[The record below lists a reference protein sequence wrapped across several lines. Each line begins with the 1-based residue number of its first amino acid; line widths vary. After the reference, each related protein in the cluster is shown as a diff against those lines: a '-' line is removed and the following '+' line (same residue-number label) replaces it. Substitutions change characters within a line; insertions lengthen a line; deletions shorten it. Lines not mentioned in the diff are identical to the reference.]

1 MQDLRTSNKLRRRQQ
16 ILQAARDLITADG
29 IGALSMRALAH
40 RARVSVP
47 TVYALVGGR
56 DDVIAALL
64 AEGAH
69 RFDDGMGAVTTLGLF
84 RVTDVIE
91 LLTGIVDH
99 ERELVRGL
107 LASGILTSAG
117 SERFLLLDRV
127 RHELARAFSE
137 AVARG
142 ELAPGTDPD
151 VAATVMVRLGLGAL
165 LDWVV
170 QRGGPDDLRADLLR
184 SGSVVIAA
192 FS

>member
-1 MQDLRTSNKLRRRQQ
+1 MRRRQQ

-29 IGALSMRALAH
+29 IGALSMRTLAD
-40 RARVSVP
+40 AAQVSVP
-47 TVYALVGGR
+47 TIYALVGGR

-69 RFDDGMGAVTTLGLF
+69 RFDDGVAGLDSHGLF

-91 LLTGIVDH
+91 LLTGILDL

-107 LASGILTSAG
+107 LASGILTSTG

-127 RHELARAFSE
+127 RHELARAFAE
-137 AVARG
+137 AVDRG
-142 ELAPGTDPD
+142 ELAAGTDPD
-151 VAATVMVRLGLGAL
+151 MAATVMVRLGLGAL
-165 LDWVV
+165 VDWVV
-170 QRGGPDDLRADLLR
+170 QRGGPDELRTDLLR